1 MARMAAG
8 RRVEAVFFDVD
19 YTLIHPGPVFDG
31 DGYRAFARNHGL
43 DADPARY
50 AAAVREASSELDRL
64 QDQIYRPEPFLRYAR
79 RVLTGMGAT
88 GDGLDACAM
97 EIYEEW
103 AACRHFALYDDV
115 KPAFAALCDAG
126 YRIGL
131 ISNTHRSLEAFQT
144 HFELKLYVTT
154 AVSSYEQGYL
164 KPHPS
169 IFEAALV
176 AADVEAA
183 GSVMVG
189 DSLAHDIAGAQ
200 HVGMSAVL
208 LVRSSVRS
216 ARAIAALPPDA
227 PREVPVI
234 HSLTDLPAVLQRLQ
248 PRPVG

>member
-1 MARMAAG
+1 MTRMAAG

-31 DGYRAFARNHGL
+31 EGYRAFARTHGL

-50 AAAVREASSELDRL
+50 EAAVREASSELDHL
-64 QDQIYRPEPFLRYAR
+64 QEQIYRPEPFVRYAR

-103 AACRHFALYDDV
+103 AACHHFTLYDDV
-115 KPAFAALCDAG
+115 QPAFAALCDAG

-144 HFELKLYVTT
+144 HFELKPYVTA

-169 IFEAALV
+169 IFEAAL
-176 AADVEAA
+176 AAA
-183 GSVMVG
+183 GADAAVSVMVG
-189 DSLAHDIAGAQ
+189 DSLAHDIAGAHQ
-200 HVGMSAVL
+200 VGMSAVL
-208 LVRSSVRS
+208 LIRASSPH
-216 ARAIAALPPDA
+216 LPGTATILPDA
-227 PREVPVI
+227 VREVAVI
-234 HSLTDLPAVLQRLQ
+234 YSLTDLTDVLQQLQ
-248 PRPVG
+248 L